1 MYNDHIFYA
10 ENMQNIFFEAI
21 YNLMRVMFRRKFS
34 LHGPSGNS
42 SSFCCKSP
50 KAGIK
55 MIRHHVS
62 SNLRMANLLSL
73 IGFVSLPRPL
83 LRPLLIALRRIVD
96 HPGSAVFKLKGHVQK
111 IFHGFMDA
119 FLFILLH
126 IKQQEAAAASA

>member
-1 MYNDHIFYA
+1 
-10 ENMQNIFFEAI
+10 MQA
-21 YNLMRVMFRRKFS
+21 MFRRKFS
-34 LHGPSGNS
+34 LHGPSDNS
-42 SSFCCKSP
+42 PAFCCKHPDVS
-50 KAGIK
+50 KTGIK
-55 MIRHHVS
+55 MIRHRVS

-73 IGFVSLPRPL
+73 IGFMFLLFPL

-111 IFHGFMDA
+111 VFHGLMDA